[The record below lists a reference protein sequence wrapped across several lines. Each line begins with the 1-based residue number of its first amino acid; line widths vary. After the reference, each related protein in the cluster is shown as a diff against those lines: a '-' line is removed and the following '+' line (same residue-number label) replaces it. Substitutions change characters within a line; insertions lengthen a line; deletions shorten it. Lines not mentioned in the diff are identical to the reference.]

1 MTKVSV
7 SKKINVSAEKAWEK
21 IAAFSGIE
29 DYSPIVKSTVIGIGV
44 GAKRH
49 CIMPD
54 NTEIREELE
63 SLNHNIM
70 ELRYSIL
77 SSPFPIKN
85 YKGLMQVKSLGEQLS
100 EVSWSSE
107 FELNGASESDV
118 KPVFEGFYNAS
129 ISSLED
135 LLK

>member
-1 MTKVSV
+1 MTQVSV
-7 SKKINVSAEKAWEK
+7 SKKINVSSEKTWEK

-29 DYSPIVKSTVIGIGV
+29 DFTPILKSTVEGSGV

-63 SLNHNIM
+63 LLDHDKM
-70 ELRYSIL
+70 ELHYSIS

-85 YKGLMQVKSLGEQLS
+85 YKGVMQVKTLGENSS

-118 KPVFEGFYNAS
+118 KPVFEEFYEVS
-129 ISSLED
+129 ISNLED
-135 LLK
+135 FLK